1 MALGK
6 KNISDILNT
15 RDVQTYESFTP
26 TISTERKKFPCGKL
40 SIKQRERKRELQTIR
55 LTEQTLIEDKIRHS
69 RQKRRITRKS

>member
-15 RDVQTYESFTP
+15 RDVQTYESFTS

-40 SIKQRERKRELQTIR
+40 SIKQRELQTIR